1 MTAEEVLA
9 VMEVSDDDMS
19 TASSDER
26 SDDDLEL
33 DDSSEP
39 IMEGDD
45 LPSVESEEVDEGFP
59 GCLNLCTQTPP
70 ATNITITANGPNST
84 I

>member
-1 MTAEEVLA
+1 
-9 VMEVSDDDMS
+9 MEVSDGDMS

-26 SDDDLEL
+26 SDDELEL

-39 IMEGDD
+39 IVKGSD
-45 LPSVESEEVDEGFP
+45 LSSVESEEENEDFP
-59 GCLNLCTQTPP
+59 GCLNLCTQTPS